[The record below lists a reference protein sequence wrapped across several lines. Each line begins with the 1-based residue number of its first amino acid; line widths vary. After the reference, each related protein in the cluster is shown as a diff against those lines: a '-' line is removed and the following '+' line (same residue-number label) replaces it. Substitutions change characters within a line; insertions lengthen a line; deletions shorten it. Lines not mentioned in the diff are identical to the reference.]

1 MGSHIWSVKKP
12 SHLNA
17 DNLRDSMLYL
27 EQPYGQMSAAFWCS
41 QDWALCS
48 LSLDLGEGKT
58 HHLNSM
64 AFS

>member
-1 MGSHIWSVKKP
+1 
-12 SHLNA
+12 
-17 DNLRDSMLYL
+17 MLYL

-48 LSLDLGEGKT
+48 LYLDLGEGKT